1 MSPSG
6 DETCSVI
13 MKYCWTCLL
22 FGQYSRSSVGNGSCW
37 GPFKLRRPS
46 EGGREGHLEATRRPL
61 GAHLEANWSTW
72 RPLGAHLQLTW
83 RPLGATWGPLGAHLE
98 HLRPN
103 KEPKSPQVRSKR
115 HPRGPKLSPR
125 GFQEVP
131 S

>member
-37 GPFKLRRPS
+37 GRS
-46 EGGREGHLEATRRPL
+46 SCEGLQKEGVK
-61 GAHLEANWSTW
+61 GTW
-72 RPLGAHLQLTW
+72 RPLGDHLEVQLTW
-83 RPLGATWGPLGAHLE
+83 RPLGATWGSLGAHLE

-115 HPRGPKLSPR
+115 HPRVPKLSPR
-125 GFQEVP
+125 GLQEVP